1 MECRKI
7 QEQLALYRDEIL
19 DKAELENIRTHLA
32 SCDECQLYLDQLN
45 KISAELTALPEP
57 QIPAEFLPVFRHA
70 LREEMRSDHNETME
84 NDKNPVRPLFS
95 GGWKKWSMV
104 AAVFV
109 VGIISIYGLQQN
121 GDMLNPAGFPEDST
135 ILSMEEE
142 PEKHQEE
149 TGAPQSR
156 AEGMVK
162 DTEGVPV
169 EGFEE
174 QPGDVMAI
182 AGMENEPEDWDGVKG
197 TPEEENYY
205 LEVLKRQDG
214 RDFTIENSFKD
225 EEGVWHFLVQ
235 YDEEALYY
243 EGKDGEI
250 WISESLQ

>member
-7 QEQLALYRDEIL
+7 QQQLALYKDEVL
-19 DKAELENIRTHLA
+19 DREELENIRTHLA
-32 SCDECQLYLDQLN
+32 SCHECQLYLDQLN
-45 KISAELTALPEP
+45 KISTELAALPEP
-57 QIPAEFLPVFRHA
+57 QVPEEFLPGFRKA
-70 LREEMRSDHNETME
+70 LREEMRSDRNETME
-84 NDKNPVRPLFS
+84 KDKKPVRPLFS
-95 GGWKKWSMV
+95 TGWKKWSMV

-109 VGIISIYGLQQN
+109 VGMISIYGLQQD
-121 GDMLNPAGFPEDST
+121 GDGMNPRGFPEDST

-142 PEKHQEE
+142 QAKYPEE
-149 TGAPQSR
+149 TRDPQSR
-156 AEGMVK
+156 SEGMVK
-162 DTEGVPV
+162 DTEGVPA

-174 QPGDVMAI
+174 EPGDVMAI
-182 AGMENEPEDWDGVKG
+182 AGMENEPENWDGVKG

-243 EGKDGEI
+243 EGKDGEL